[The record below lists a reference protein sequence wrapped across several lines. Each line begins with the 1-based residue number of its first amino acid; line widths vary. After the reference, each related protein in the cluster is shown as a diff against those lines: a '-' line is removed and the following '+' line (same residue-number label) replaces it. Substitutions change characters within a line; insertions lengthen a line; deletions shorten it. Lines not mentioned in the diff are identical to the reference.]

1 MDGLTFVRTVETLLS
16 IRGIQ
21 KTEFYRES
29 GISDATISQYRSG
42 HAKSASSATI
52 RKAANFFKMEPVQFE
67 SALENLDSG
76 KELGQKENPLSP
88 ETEGVMKDILIKFL
102 SMPEE
107 KQKKLLDMLNTLA

>member
-1 MDGLTFVRTVETLLS
+1 MDGLTFVRTIETLLFKK
-16 IRGIQ
+16 GIP
-21 KTEFYRES
+21 KMEFYKES
-29 GISDATISQYRSG
+29 GISDSSLSQYRSG
-42 HAKSASSATI
+42 HTKSVSHATL
-52 RKAANFFKMEPVQFE
+52 RKAANFFNMEPLQFE
-67 SALENLDSG
+67 TALEDLDNG